1 MKPIECWIW
10 DLSKKFALFW
20 VRPVLVRR
28 ILTMVSLFVMLLMFV
43 LKLFVYL
50 YVPFILE
57 CSSTLCFVDSYK

>member
-28 ILTMVSLFVMLLMFV
+28 VLTMVFLFVMLLMFV

-50 YVPFILE
+50 YDLFILE
-57 CSSTLCFVDSYK
+57 CSSTLCFVHSYK